1 MWQGG
6 ARDALSIFTKLNP
19 MFKLLRIFADKVR
32 GRIGKAPFRSYIVT
46 YHITFDNDLVNSFE
60 VIITARSQGHAW
72 QQVKAHMKVKPV
84 TIKPKR

>member
-1 MWQGG
+1 
-6 ARDALSIFTKLNP
+6 
-19 MFKLLRIFADKVR
+19 MFKLLRRFADKIR

-60 VIITARSQGHAW
+60 VIITARSQEHAW
-72 QQVKAHMKVKPV
+72 QQVEAHMKVKPV